1 MENLILGINGS
12 PRKNGN
18 TEYLLKTALEA
29 SERKG
34 NGLIKTEMINL
45 YNYEINPC
53 IGCFCCTTNATE
65 KGGNKACAVF
75 SDGMDYLYKKL
86 KECHGLIIAAPVY
99 FGSVNAQTKA
109 FMDRTEP
116 LLRYGA
122 SIWNGTLRDKVGA
135 GIAMGSNRNGGQE
148 FTIQCI
154 HYYMLVHD
162 MTIVGTGPD
171 EMPTCYLGGV
181 GNNYPERG
189 RIKDSAS
196 RDEAGIRSCK
206 IIGARVAEKIL
217 QKNGLQEGKNSRKE
231 NGYG

>member
-1 MENLILGINGS
+1 
-12 PRKNGN
+12 
-18 TEYLLKTALEA
+18 
-29 SERKG
+29 
-34 NGLIKTEMINL
+34 
-45 YNYEINPC
+45 
-53 IGCFCCTTNATE
+53 
-65 KGGNKACAVF
+65 
-75 SDGMDYLYKKL
+75 
-86 KECHGLIIAAPVY
+86 
-99 FGSVNAQTKA
+99 
-109 FMDRTEP
+109 
-116 LLRYGA
+116 
-122 SIWNGTLRDKVGA
+122 
-135 GIAMGSNRNGGQE
+135 
-148 FTIQCI
+148 
-154 HYYMLVHD
+154 MLVHD